1 MLVVESLVL
10 FPFCFLYGFKSWYLL
25 LLLFWEEREGSFYGC
40 CFSGV
45 FFEFVVWRVWGGDFS
60 SVFRVRMCV
69 GFFFV
74 EWRRGEVV
82 LHFFVKKKSCCF
94 RFCFVHVCF

>member
-10 FPFCFLYGFKSWYLL
+10 FPFCPLYGFKSWYLL

-45 FFEFVVWRVWGGDFS
+45 FFFLSLLFGGFGEEI
-60 SVFRVRMCV
+60 FLR
-69 GFFFV
+69 FF
-74 EWRRGEVV
+74 G
-82 LHFFVKKKSCCF
+82 
-94 RFCFVHVCF
+94 